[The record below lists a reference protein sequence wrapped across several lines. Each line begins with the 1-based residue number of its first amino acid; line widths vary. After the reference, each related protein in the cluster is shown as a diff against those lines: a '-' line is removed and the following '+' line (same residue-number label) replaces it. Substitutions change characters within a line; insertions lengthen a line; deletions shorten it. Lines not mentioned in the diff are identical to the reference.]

1 LIAHLISSICGEFN
15 VSVEVQKPSRTR
27 YWVVVFAVV
36 LAVIQYI
43 DRVCISKSKG
53 AIQTDLGLD
62 DIGMGKVLSA
72 FALAYALFEIPS
84 GWLGDR
90 FGPKK
95 ALIRVV
101 LWWSFFTVATGWVGG
116 LISLVAVRFLFGAG
130 EAGCF
135 PNLTR
140 AFVNWLQPNERV
152 RAQSI
157 LWLCARW
164 GGAVTPLIVYE
175 VLQWFQSK
183 NYPQPWRQS
192 FYLFGGL
199 GVIWTLV
206 FAWWF
211 RDTPK
216 EHAGVNA
223 AEKQLLS
230 TNSAYAGGHGGVPW
244 GVFVRSKAAWL
255 LWIQYFCQS
264 YVWYFYV
271 TWLPDY
277 LTRHYH
283 TTHDEKYLTKIA
295 CLPLFCGGIGCLISG
310 FITKRVTALSGGLRR
325 ARQILAA
332 FGMLGTSCGMAFLAF
347 SNTTT
352 LSPEAFGIALG
363 AASLFGDFSMP
374 CSWGACMDVGGRFAG
389 TFSGTMNMMGNF
401 GGFVCPF
408 LIGYAAKEGQWNLVF
423 GSMAV
428 AAFVGA
434 MCWLK
439 LDAVTP
445 LDGSAALIH
454 SESFVP
460 KDATAASIEEL

>member
-1 LIAHLISSICGEFN
+1 
-15 VSVEVQKPSRTR
+15 VSGDVEAKNMKPSNTR

-53 AIQTDLGLD
+53 AIQADLQLD
-62 DIGMGKVLSA
+62 DIAMGKVLGA

-90 FGPKK
+90 FGPRK

-101 LWWSFFTVATGWVGG
+101 LWWSFFTIATGWVGG
-116 LISLVAVRFLFGAG
+116 LISLVVVRFLFGAG

-140 AFVNWLQPNERV
+140 AFVNWLQPHERV

-164 GGAVTPLIVYE
+164 GGAVTPLL
-175 VLQWFQSK
+175 VLAVLRWFK
-183 NYPQPWRQS
+183 GAGFEHPWRQS
-192 FYLFGGL
+192 FFLFGAL
-199 GVIWTLV
+199 GVVWTLV

-211 RDTPK
+211 RDNPK
-216 EHAGVNA
+216 DHPGVNA
-223 AEKQLLS
+223 AEKELLAP
-230 TNSAYAGGHGGVPW
+230 NAAYASGHGSVPW
-244 GVFVRSKAAWL
+244 GVFASSKAAWL
-255 LWIQYFCQS
+255 LWAQYFCLS

-277 LTRHYH
+277 LDRHYH
-283 TTHDEKYLTKIA
+283 PKTDADQTYLTLIA

-310 FITKRVTALSGGLRR
+310 FVTKKLSTLSGGLRQ
-325 ARQILAA
+325 ARRLLATV
-332 FGMLGTSCGMAFLAF
+332 GMLGTCAAMAYLAL
-347 SNTTT
+347 SDTTKMSALT
-352 LSPEAFGIALG
+352 FGLVLG
-363 AASLFGDFSMP
+363 AASMCGDFTIP

-401 GGFVCPF
+401 AGFVCPY
-408 LIGYAAKEGQWNLVF
+408 LIGYAAKGEQWNLVF

-428 AAFVGA
+428 AAFLGA
-434 MCWLK
+434 LCWIT
-439 LDAVTP
+439 LDGVTP
-445 LDGSAALIH
+445 LDGGTA
-454 SESFVP
+454 ESTV
-460 KDATAASIEEL
+460 